1 MVVEGVRET
10 ESFVFPSGGHNF
22 VASAVEENGPVALKL
37 PVGNQRDFVLEC
49 ETSGLLLQL
58 CG

>member
-22 VASAVEENGPVALKL
+22 VASAVEENGPVAIKL
-37 PVGNQRDFVLEC
+37 PVGNQRYFVL
-49 ETSGLLLQL
+49 
-58 CG
+58 